1 MSLQGF
7 FAKPGTNLADGLE
20 LFRVSVVAG
29 KEKSSINICPFAFAI
44 VSPNDDEVQRIPH
57 PSEVVFLELLV
68 FRMFSY
74 SSFLKPTD
82 FTFSQLILLRLGS

>member
-7 FAKPGTNLADGLE
+7 FAKSSTKLADSLE

-44 VSPNDDEVQRIPH
+44 VTANDDEVQRIPN
-57 PSEVVFLELLV
+57 PSEVVFLELLI
-68 FRMFSY
+68 F
-74 SSFLKPTD
+74 
-82 FTFSQLILLRLGS
+82 